1 MFQLD
6 DKFLQDV
13 GLGDLP
19 EDQKQAFLQHIYSE
33 LELRV
38 GTKLSEGMNEGQ
50 LAEFEAFVD
59 RNEQKVRAW
68 FDRNAPNYEQENDYK
83 SLKSSVAGN
92 PQVTEL
98 DLLSEYG
105 SLKWL
110 QLNRSDYREVVASE
124 MEKLKKE
131 ILKNKDAILGGGAEA
146 A

>member
-19 EDQKQAFLQHIYSE
+19 EDQKQAFVQHLYRE

-38 GTKLSEGMNEGQ
+38 GTKLSDGMNEDQ

-68 FDRNAPNYEQENDYK
+68 FDRNVPNYEQEDDYK

-124 MEKLKKE
+124 MEKLKNE
-131 ILKNKDAILGGGAEA
+131 VLKNKDAILGDSEA